1 MAGLYP
7 FFILGLRR
15 TAEKAG
21 ILGLATFLAAI
32 VAFAIPA
39 LYIGI
44 QILWESLGLL
54 FFFEIPKIIITPV
67 VLTSLFAGCFY
78 LACFM
83 IPFFSASAS
92 DLYFRNDWRAN
103 SIILVSPLSS
113 KDMFFGKFAVLFTV
127 GLPVLLMLLP
137 PLALIFVG
145 ALGGY
150 LGFIQLVA
158 IGLFVYSVSVFFLAG
173 FTRRWEAGFFWLFLY
188 PMGSIL
194 NGILYMTVLLANWI
208 VRLLHNSYPSS
219 GYIAVLPGSIGFP
232 AIPTSMMALVV
243 VVITGVLIVRKGTGE
258 IEKMR
263 TGLIPLGR
271 LTEKTVKAYEK
282 KKEPWYTPEFVR
294 PGRVP
299 KAQMEIF
306 VTPGDKYYRLNST
319 DHVFNLLTSLA
330 FFGKGTLLI
339 LVRLIPEF
347 ILESPI
353 YRRHT
358 ARFRGYLEG
367 YYEPSSTLKSRVVAA
382 AILLPVLIFF
392 SPFPWMIVTGLST
405 VNFSFMNLLLT
416 VGLLVSLIS
425 PIDAYIRQ
433 ARHHRESMAWESVI
447 MAPIEGSKLIGGTF
461 GVLLTHRFYSL
472 LPSSIYILILGLYYP
487 TEYSYCMVLLVL
499 IHSIHFAGLSIA
511 SGISWQIARKWV
523 AGLLLLIWGGATI
536 WGVSWFIRGKYFIA
550 GQVGTSELAIIGAL
564 SLGLVIVG
572 ILFQVVIW
580 QLFDKYTRHP
590 LERSV
595 EEGG

>member
-1 MAGLYP
+1 
-7 FFILGLRR
+7 
-15 TAEKAG
+15 
-21 ILGLATFLAAI
+21 
-32 VAFAIPA
+32 
-39 LYIGI
+39 
-44 QILWESLGLL
+44 
-54 FFFEIPKIIITPV
+54 
-67 VLTSLFAGCFY
+67 
-78 LACFM
+78 
-83 IPFFSASAS
+83 
-92 DLYFRNDWRAN
+92 
-103 SIILVSPLSS
+103 
-113 KDMFFGKFAVLFTV
+113 GKFAVLFTI

-150 LGFIQLVA
+150 FGFIQLVA

-173 FTRRWEAGFFWLFLY
+173 FSRRWEAGMFWLFLY

-194 NGILYMTVLLANWI
+194 NGILYMTILLGNWI

-219 GYIAVLPGSIGFP
+219 GYIAMLPGSIGFP
-232 AIPTSMMALVV
+232 TIPTSMMALVV

-294 PGRVP
+294 PERVP

-367 YYEPSSTLKSRVVAA
+367 YYEPSSTLKSRVIAA

-392 SPFPWMIVTGLST
+392 SPFPLMISYGLSQ
-405 VNFSFMNLLLT
+405 VNFSFMNVLLT
-416 VGLLVSLIS
+416 IGLLVSLIS

-433 ARHHRESMAWESVI
+433 VRHHRESMAWESVI

-461 GVLLTHRFYSL
+461 GVLLTHRFFSL

-487 TEYSYCMVLLVL
+487 TEYSYCIVLLVL

-523 AGLLLLIWGGATI
+523 AGILLLIWGVVTI
-536 WGVSWFIRGKYFIA
+536 WGASWFIRGNYFIA

-572 ILFQVVIW
+572 ILFQVAVW
-580 QLFDKYTRHP
+580 QLFDRYTRHP
-590 LERSV
+590 LERSD